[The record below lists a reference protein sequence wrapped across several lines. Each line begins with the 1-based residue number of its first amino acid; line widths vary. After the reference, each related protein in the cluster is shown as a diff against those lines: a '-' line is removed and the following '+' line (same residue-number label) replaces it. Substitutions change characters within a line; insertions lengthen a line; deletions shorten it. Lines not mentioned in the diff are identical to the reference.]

1 MSALILLAV
10 FFALP
15 SHQIGFELNKA
26 RVTKCMEVELK
37 KNQVVRGSY
46 LVSGIEEKKVV
57 FTVRDLLDY
66 TRPPLKE
73 IDCTK

>member
-37 KNQVVRGSY
+37 KDQVMRGSF

-57 FTVRDLLDY
+57 LTVRGLLDY
-66 TRPPLKE
+66 SRPPHQEDDSAK
-73 IDCTK
+73 